1 MQHFGVVD
9 GWLAARFKSVIRST
23 DIHHVVVRVIFSAN
37 LMLLPI
43 CGDDLTG

>member
-1 MQHFGVVD
+1 MQPFGLVD

-23 DIHHVVVRVIFSAN
+23 DIHHVVRVIFSAN